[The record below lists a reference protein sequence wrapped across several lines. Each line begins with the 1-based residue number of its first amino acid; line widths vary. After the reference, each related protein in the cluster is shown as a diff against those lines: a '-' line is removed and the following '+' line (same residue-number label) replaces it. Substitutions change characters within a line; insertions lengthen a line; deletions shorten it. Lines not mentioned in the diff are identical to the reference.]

1 MHLSNI
7 KRHLACLVLFFFFK
21 PPWIILIDIKHYCWL
36 NFNGHT
42 SLKKKLG
49 GISIQ
54 SSVLIWKKKMNKKH
68 IHENKDET
76 ETFSNGFEPQWCKVC
91 RTFVLKN
98 QLHMALIPNPHCHTA
113 WWMISVTRITFN
125 CLQIKRK
132 LVKGNFLYP
141 MVLEPLIWCRNQSY
155 KIPKEFSV
163 T

>member
-1 MHLSNI
+1 MAFRSKLRGASL
-7 KRHLACLVLFFFFK
+7 KHLASSGMSGVIFFFK

-54 SSVLIWKKKMNKKH
+54 MIKLLKVQFCFEKKKMNKKH

-76 ETFSNGFEPQWCKVC
+76 ETFSNGFEPQWWCKVC

-132 LVKGNFLYP
+132 LVKGNFFI
-141 MVLEPLIWCRNQSY
+141 PLGS
-155 KIPKEFSV
+155 
-163 T
+163 